1 MLGKLIKKV
10 INNRLQVHYIASN
23 FLHSTLLLFLLP
35 PSCMVAP
42 IGNIVNKFFFPSTV
56 NSSTTT
62 NLPDFDFSLPTVF
75 PENCTVM
82 DLPKG
87 FVSVY
92 SFEVRGRTLST
103 EKNHS
108 RDSSMSSTVS
118 SVVYHKR
125 QTINNGMDVDD
136 EPTIESPALSY
147 ETKQENA
154 IYLNKA
160 NENLG
165 NMRPPYRNNETSS
178 SKLERAGHI
187 DQGKWQHQS
196 AANMDND
203 NNVIN
208 IQLPY
213 DLNVPTEPELWS
225 GSFHLIL
232 LHGSIEQI
240 ASDTKSIKD
249 SLNFMARYISN
260 KKVNSGKANDL
271 QNFNGMGDSIWNF
284 ISAVY

>member
-187 DQGKWQHQS
+187 DQGK
-196 AANMDND
+196 
-203 NNVIN
+203 
-208 IQLPY
+208 
-213 DLNVPTEPELWS
+213 
-225 GSFHLIL
+225 
-232 LHGSIEQI
+232 
-240 ASDTKSIKD
+240 
-249 SLNFMARYISN
+249 
-260 KKVNSGKANDL
+260 
-271 QNFNGMGDSIWNF
+271 
-284 ISAVY
+284 